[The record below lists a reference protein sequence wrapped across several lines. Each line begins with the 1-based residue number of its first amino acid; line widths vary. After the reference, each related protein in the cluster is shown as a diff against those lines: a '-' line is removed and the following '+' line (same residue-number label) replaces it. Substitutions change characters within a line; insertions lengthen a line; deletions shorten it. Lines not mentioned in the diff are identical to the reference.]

1 MSIILAA
8 SALLAT
14 EEGAVD
20 EAPNP
25 IIPEWNEVIW
35 GGLSFL
41 ILFVLMAKFA
51 YPAVKKA
58 MDDRSAKIQGDLD
71 AAETA
76 KSEAEQLRAD
86 YHAKLAEAKAEA
98 SRIIDEA
105 RQEAEAVRAERIAAI
120 DGEIAEKRAQADAD
134 IIAAQDRALQEMRGQ
149 VTALAVGAAERI
161 VEANLDAA
169 AQSQLV
175 DNFIDRVGSQN

>member
-8 SALLAT
+8 SSLLAV

-35 GGLSFL
+35 GGLAFL
-41 ILFVLMAKFA
+41 ILFVVMAKYA
-51 YPAVKKA
+51 YPLVKKA
-58 MDDRSAKIQGDLD
+58 MDERAAKIQADID

-76 KSEAEQLRAD
+76 RAEAEQLRAD
-86 YHAKLAEAKAEA
+86 YDAKLAEARAEA

-105 RQEAEAVRAERIAAI
+105 RQEAEAVRQERIAAI
-120 DGEIAEKRAQADAD
+120 DGELAERRAQAEAD
-134 IIAAQDRALQEMRGQ
+134 IVAAQERALQEMRGQ

-161 VEANLDAA
+161 VESNLDAV
-169 AQSQLV
+169 AQARLV
-175 DNFIDRVGSQN
+175 DNFINRVGSQN

>member
-8 SALLAT
+8 STLLAT
-14 EEGAVD
+14 EEGAPD
-20 EAPNP
+20 ESPNP

-35 GGLSFL
+35 GGLAFL
-41 ILFVLMAKFA
+41 ILFVLMTKYA

-58 MDDRSAKIQGDLD
+58 MDDRSAKIQADID
-71 AAETA
+71 AAENA
-76 KSEAEQLRAD
+76 RAEAEQLRSD
-86 YHAKLAEAKAEA
+86 YDLKLAEAKAEA

-105 RQEAEAVRAERIAAI
+105 RQEAEAVRQERIAAI

-134 IIAAQDRALQEMRGQ
+134 IVVAQERAFQEMRGQ

-161 VEANLDAA
+161 VESNLDAS
-169 AQSQLV
+169 AQSHLV
-175 DNFIDRVGSQN
+175 DSFIDRVGS

>member
-8 SALLAT
+8 STLLAV

-35 GGLSFL
+35 GGAAFA
-41 ILFVLMAKFA
+41 ILFILMAKFA
-51 YPAVKKA
+51 YPMVKKA
-58 MDDRSAKIQGDLD
+58 MEDRAAKIQGDID

-76 KSEAEQLRAD
+76 RSEAEQLRAD
-86 YHAKLAEAKAEA
+86 YDAKLAEAKAEA

-120 DGEIAEKRAQADAD
+120 DGEIAERRAAAEAD
-134 IIAAQDRALQEMRGQ
+134 IAAAQERALQEMRGQ

-161 VEANLDAA
+161 VESNLDAA

-175 DNFIDRVGSQN
+175 DNFINRVGSQN

>member
-8 SALLAT
+8 STLLAT

-35 GGLSFL
+35 GGLAFL

-58 MDDRSAKIQGDLD
+58 MDDRAAKIQGDID

-86 YHAKLAEAKAEA
+86 YDAKLAEAKAEA

-105 RQEAEAVRAERIAAI
+105 RQEAEAVRSERIAAI

-134 IIAAQDRALQEMRGQ
+134 IEAAQDRALQEMRGQ

-161 VEANLDAA
+161 VESNLDAS
-169 AQSQLV
+169 AQAQLV
-175 DNFIDRVGSQN
+175 DNFINRVGSQN